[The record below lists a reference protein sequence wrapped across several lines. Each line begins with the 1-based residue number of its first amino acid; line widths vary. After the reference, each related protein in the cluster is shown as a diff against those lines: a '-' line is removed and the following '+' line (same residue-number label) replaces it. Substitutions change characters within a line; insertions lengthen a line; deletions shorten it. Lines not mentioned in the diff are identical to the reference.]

1 MNRGLTTEH
10 EAESDRWIAEVCE
23 LGAMQ
28 HGETEPQAI
37 LNAVSLALGA
47 LADKIE
53 RGEATDE
60 ELALVLAD

>member
-1 MNRGLTTEH
+1 
-10 EAESDRWIAEVCE
+10 
-23 LGAMQ
+23 MQ

-37 LNAVSLALGA
+37 LNAVSFALGA